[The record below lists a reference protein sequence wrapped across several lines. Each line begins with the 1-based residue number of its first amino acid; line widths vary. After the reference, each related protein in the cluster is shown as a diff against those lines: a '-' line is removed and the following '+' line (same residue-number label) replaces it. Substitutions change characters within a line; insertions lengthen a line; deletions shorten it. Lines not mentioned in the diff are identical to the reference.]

1 MREDRYGDKWRVGK
15 KKKEKKKKKLVE
27 EREIEK

>member
-1 MREDRYGDKWRVGK
+1 MKEDRYGDKWRVGK